1 MKKRVFNDNY
11 EDIIELPHH
20 VSPNRNKMSMID
32 RAAQFSPF
40 AALTGHDAAV
50 KETARLT
57 KEKLELDENAK
68 TILNEKLHIIAENSN
83 DQSEITIIYFKPDE
97 RKSGG
102 EYVELRGIVKK
113 IDEYEHVVRMLDE
126 TKISIDEIYE
136 IML

>member
-1 MKKRVFNDNY
+1 MKKRVFNDHY

-20 VSPNRNKMSMID
+20 VSPARNKMSMID

-57 KEKLELDENAK
+57 EEKIELDENEK
-68 TILNEKLHIIAENSN
+68 TILNEKLQIIAEKKNE
-83 DQSEITIIYFKPDE
+83 QPKVTIAYFQPDE

-102 EYVELRGIVKK
+102 KYIEVTGNVKK
-113 IDEYEHVVRMLDE
+113 IDEFERCVRMVDG

-136 IML
+136 IMI

>member
-113 IDEYEHVVRMLDE
+113 IDEYEHVVRMLDG